1 MLTKEEKHFLD
12 YWKDVRESHGS
23 FSSKLKRG
31 LPMAIIFA
39 STVLV
44 SILLVYGLSPDW
56 FTKIS
61 QKAKGAFF
69 PIMIAMIAS
78 VFFFAYV
85 RMHFLWERNEET
97 YQALKQKEKSVQS

>member
-1 MLTKEEKHFLD
+1 MLSEEEKHFLD
-12 YWKDVRESHGS
+12 YWKDVREIHSS

-39 STVLV
+39 STILV
-44 SILLVYGLSPDW
+44 SILLVYALSPDW

-61 QKAKGAFF
+61 QKAKGAFL
-69 PIMIAMIAS
+69 PILIAIIGS

-85 RMHFLWERNEET
+85 RMHFLWERNEEA
-97 YQALKQKEKSVQS
+97 YQAIKQKEKSLQS